1 MTLARMGGV
10 YAALHSSH
18 VFADHVIQSGNDAE
32 DKAGDGWAARVACAR
47 HVGELTAFQIVA
59 LAAAA
64 YATGERL
71 DPRRVLAGL
80 AVNAATHYL
89 LDRRPFARELNYKLG
104 KKTFYDEF
112 TVKRFT
118 VKGGEWVDPYGP
130 GSGPYALDQAW
141 HVGILAIVAAIIAGK
156 D

>member
-1 MTLARMGGV
+1 MSLGRMGGV

-71 DPRRVLAGL
+71 NPRRVLAGL

-104 KKTFYDEF
+104 KKAFYDDF
-112 TVKRFT
+112 KVQRD
-118 VKGGEWVDPYGP
+118 GWVDPYGP

-141 HVGILAIVAAIIAGK
+141 HVGILAITATIIAGK